1 MGWDSYFLRNRQI
14 WHRHES
20 HSKIMHVQPKSDF
33 TINRPERSQ
42 DKQTNDTPVE
52 SILMIEQHIYSTNY
66 TLNFAVGRA
75 ASAPCTDNPVMR
87 D

>member
-1 MGWDSYFLRNRQI
+1 MGWDSYFFRNRQI

-20 HSKIMHVQPKSDF
+20 HSKIMHVEPNSDF

-42 DKQTNDTPVE
+42 GKQTNDTPVE
-52 SILMIEQHIYSTNY
+52 STLMTEQHIYSTNY
-66 TLNFAVGRA
+66 TLNFAVGCA